1 MDINSKII
9 QMYRDG
15 VSTRIIHNTIRDMP
29 DTKGLPRVAVEKTI
43 DGLIDLGILMPRD
56 HERAA
61 ACDYRR
67 HLSDK
72 ERIWMRSH
80 IPDEST
86 EGELIAAIIRDAYLD
101 EL

>member
-1 MDINSKII
+1 MGIKDQII

-15 VSTRIIHNTIRDMP
+15 VSTRIIHDTIRDMP
-29 DTKGLPRVAVEKTI
+29 DTKGMPRGAVEKTI
-43 DGLIDLGILMPRD
+43 DGLIDIGILMPRD
-56 HERAA
+56 HERAS

-72 ERIWMRSH
+72 ERIWMRSQ
-80 IPDEST
+80 IPEGST

>member
-1 MDINSKII
+1 MDINELII
-9 QMYRDG
+9 KMYRDG

-29 DTKGLPRVAVEKTI
+29 DTKGLPHVAVGKTI

-80 IPDEST
+80 IPDGST